1 MGKGAVNKEYTKK
14 EMEKLI
20 KSGGAIAGKGAGGVD
35 VIKINNESFIW
46 DEKKKL
52 FVVVSQEVKP
62 SKEKQSLT
70 KHLEEEHGSLV
81 QKGYTD
87 NHGNWCV
94 TEIITDGVGKK
105 FEIPEEC
112 KSWEKKFAYVK
123 FQDDTI
129 IVNEKEEK

>member
-1 MGKGAVNKEYTKK
+1 MLNIFKNIFMAKNKEK
-14 EMEKLI
+14 E
-20 KSGGAIAGKGAGGVD
+20 A
-35 VIKINNESFIW
+35 
-46 DEKKKL
+46 
-52 FVVVSQEVKP
+52 P
-62 SKEKQSLT
+62 KESLT
-70 KHLEEEHGSLV
+70 KHLEQEHGSIS
-81 QKGYTD
+81 QRGFTD
-87 NHGNWCV
+87 NQGNWCV

>member
-87 NHGNWCV
+87 NQGNWCV